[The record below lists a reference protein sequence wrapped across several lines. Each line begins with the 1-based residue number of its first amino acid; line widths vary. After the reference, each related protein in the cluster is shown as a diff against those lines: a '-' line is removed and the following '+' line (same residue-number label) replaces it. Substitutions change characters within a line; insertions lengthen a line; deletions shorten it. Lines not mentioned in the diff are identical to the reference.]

1 MPRKIRGN
9 GNHSDPDGDYD
20 VGYGRA
26 PEQTRFKP
34 GVSGNPKGRP
44 RRDRDRQ
51 LNDMLEKELYRP
63 IRIKQNNLT
72 SSIPA
77 LQASMR
83 NLMMSAAKG
92 DPAAVMAALK
102 IAGNLEQDR
111 EAKVTKNPPLTAEE
125 RYQGVM
131 EIVNRAHA
139 RHARKLDAAKSKQP
153 GQKSASQNPAE
164 VRFPNRYRRTP
175 SSNGT

>member
-1 MPRKIRGN
+1 MPRKMGDN
-9 GNHSDPDGDYD
+9 GNRSDPDGDYD

-34 GVSGNPKGRP
+34 GASGNPKGRP
-44 RRDRDRQ
+44 RHDRDGQ

-72 SSIPA
+72 TSIPA

-102 IAGNLEQDR
+102 IAGNLELER
-111 EAKVTKNPPLTAEE
+111 EAKRAKNPPLIAEE
-125 RYQGVM
+125 RDRRVM
-131 EIVNRAHA
+131 EIVNRARG
-139 RHARKLDAAKSKQP
+139 RHQRKLDAAKSKQL
-153 GQKSASQNPAE
+153 GEKKASRNAAE
-164 VRFPNRYRRTP
+164 VQYPNRYRRTS
-175 SSNGT
+175 SSNGK

>member
-1 MPRKIRGN
+1 
-9 GNHSDPDGDYD
+9 
-20 VGYGRA
+20 
-26 PEQTRFKP
+26 
-34 GVSGNPKGRP
+34 
-44 RRDRDRQ
+44 
-51 LNDMLEKELYRP
+51 
-63 IRIKQNNLT
+63 
-72 SSIPA
+72 
-77 LQASMR
+77 MR

-102 IAGNLEQDR
+102 IAGNLELDR

-153 GQKSASQNPAE
+153 GQKNASQNPAE
-164 VRFPNRYRRTP
+164 VRFPNRYRQTP

>member
-1 MPRKIRGN
+1 MGDN

-20 VGYGRA
+20 VGYGRP
-26 PEQTRFKP
+26 PEQARFKP

-44 RRDRDRQ
+44 RHDRDGQ

-72 SSIPA
+72 TSIPA
-77 LQASMR
+77 FQAGLR

-102 IAGNLEQDR
+102 IAGNLEQER
-111 EAKVTKNPPLTAEE
+111 EANRAKNPPLTAEE
-125 RYQGVM
+125 RNRQVM
-131 EIVNRAHA
+131 EIVNRARA
-139 RHARKLDAAKSKQP
+139 RHQRKLDETA
-153 GQKSASQNPAE
+153 
-164 VRFPNRYRRTP
+164 R
-175 SSNGT
+175 

>member
-1 MPRKIRGN
+1 MPRKMGDN

-44 RRDRDRQ
+44 RHDRDGQ

-72 SSIPA
+72 TSIPA

-102 IAGNLEQDR
+102 TAGSLDQER
-111 EAKVTKNPPLTAEE
+111 EANRARNPPLTPEE
-125 RYQGVM
+125 RERRIM
-131 EIVNRAHA
+131 EILNRAHA
-139 RHARKLDAAKSKQP
+139 RQQKKLDAVKSK
-153 GQKSASQNPAE
+153 
-164 VRFPNRYRRTP
+164 
-175 SSNGT
+175 

>member
-1 MPRKIRGN
+1 MPRKMKSN

-20 VGYGRA
+20 VGYGRT

-44 RRDRDRQ
+44 RRNRDGH
-51 LNDMLEKELYRP
+51 LSGMLEKELYRP

-92 DPAAVMAALK
+92 DPAAVMSALK
-102 IAGNLEQDR
+102 IAGNLELDR
-111 EAKVTKNPPLTAEE
+111 EAKVVEDPPLTTEE
-125 RYQGVM
+125 RRRRIM
-131 EIVNRAHA
+131 EIFNQAEA
-139 RHARKLDAAKSKQP
+139 RHQRKLDAAKSKQL
-153 GQKSASQNPAE
+153 GEKKA
-164 VRFPNRYRRTP
+164 
-175 SSNGT
+175 

>member
-1 MPRKIRGN
+1 MPRKMEDN
-9 GNHSDPDGDYD
+9 GNRSDPDGDYE

-44 RRDRDRQ
+44 RHDRDGQ

-72 SSIPA
+72 TSIPA

-92 DPAAVMAALK
+92 DAAAVMAALK
-102 IAGNLEQDR
+102 IAGNLELER
-111 EAKVTKNPPLTAEE
+111 EVKRAKNPPLTAEE
-125 RYQGVM
+125 RARQVM
-131 EIVNRAHA
+131 EIVNRVRA
-139 RHARKLDAAKSKQP
+139 RQQRKLDETAT
-153 GQKSASQNPAE
+153 AE
-164 VRFPNRYRRTP
+164 ARYPNRYRRTP
-175 SSNGT
+175 SSNGM

>member
-1 MPRKIRGN
+1 MRGN

-44 RRDRDRQ
+44 RRDRDGQ

-72 SSIPA
+72 TSIPV

-92 DPAAVMAALK
+92 DPVAVMAALK
-102 IAGNLEQDR
+102 IGGNLEPER
-111 EAKVTKNPPLTAEE
+111 KAKGAKNPPLTTEE
-125 RYQGVM
+125 RDRRVM
-131 EIVNRAHA
+131 EIVNRARA
-139 RHARKLDAAKSKQP
+139 RHQRKLDAAKSIQQGK
-153 GQKSASQNPAE
+153 KKASRNAAE
-164 VRFPNRYRRTP
+164 VRYPNRYRRTP
-175 SSNGT
+175 SSNGM